1 MKPITLPLLAAI
13 LMTPLSRAEEAC
25 SRAAIHHL
33 FKNPETISQ
42 ARTGSPFNLA
52 ARAEEAFQ
60 RSGLNG
66 QADLLSCQAG
76 RSLCLK
82 TEGGE
87 WSLLSEEGPQ
97 ELSSKK
103 TDDGIVLSHLT
114 HHYSGGDPWY
124 GIGASSWTRELRLN
138 LNLSTLKLKSLF
150 IDGANTTLGFS
161 KRTRADG
168 ACTRVTAEP
177 IRKIIRDRLKSDLFK
192 SLRGDPTALGGPIE
206 ANFMLTPSGSLMQIT
221 RLEPASGEVELLD
234 LESEEIRRVPIESL
248 SSLKPV
254 NVMGILRDMKR
265 LRGKSNLTLDGIATR
280 QLRCIQGA
288 NALINPSIGPGDIQY
303 RGYTRIEVSRTST
316 GPGADLGYTPLSKW
330 RISYTGWTGT
340 FRPATLP
347 FGKMESIAVADE
359 SGNASFIAPGP
370 SGMRASPIWKMEA
383 RTANE
388 RHGLP
393 ADLIAF
399 EDTLCF
405 AR

>member
-1 MKPITLPLLAAI
+1 MKPITLSLLAAI
-13 LMTPLSRAEEAC
+13 LLSPPSRAEDAC

-33 FKNPETISQ
+33 FKNPETLAQ
-42 ARTGSPFNLA
+42 PGTASPFDLS

-76 RSLCLK
+76 QNVCLK
-82 TEGGE
+82 TEGGK
-87 WSLLSEEGPQ
+87 WSLLSEEGPE
-97 ELSSKK
+97 ELTTKMSGNS
-103 TDDGIVLSHLT
+103 VVMSHLT
-114 HHYSGGDPWY
+114 RHYSGGDPWY
-124 GIGASSWTRELRLN
+124 GIGASQWTRELRLT
-138 LNLSTLKLKSLF
+138 LNPSTLALKSLF
-150 IDGANTTLGFS
+150 IDGSRTTLGFS
-161 KRTRADG
+161 KRTRAEG
-168 ACTRVTAEP
+168 RCTRVTAEP
-177 IRKIIRDRLKSDLFK
+177 IRNRIRDRLKGELFK
-192 SLRGDPTALGGPIE
+192 SLRGDPSALGGTIE

-221 RLEPASGEVELLD
+221 AIAPASGEVELLD
-234 LESEEIRRVPIESL
+234 LESEELRRVPVGSL

-254 NVMGILRDMKR
+254 NVMAILRDMKR
-265 LRGKSNLTLDGIATR
+265 LRGKTGPNPDGISTR

-288 NALINPSIGPGDIQY
+288 NALIDPSIGPQDIRY
-303 RGYTRIEVSRTST
+303 RGYTRIEISRTTT
-316 GPGADLGYTPLSKW
+316 GPGADLGYLPLSKW
-330 RISYTGWTGT
+330 RINYTGWTGT

-347 FGKMESIAVADE
+347 FGKMESTAVSDE
-359 SGNASFIAPGP
+359 SGNASFITSGP
-370 SGMRASPIWKMEA
+370 NGIRTSPIWKMEA